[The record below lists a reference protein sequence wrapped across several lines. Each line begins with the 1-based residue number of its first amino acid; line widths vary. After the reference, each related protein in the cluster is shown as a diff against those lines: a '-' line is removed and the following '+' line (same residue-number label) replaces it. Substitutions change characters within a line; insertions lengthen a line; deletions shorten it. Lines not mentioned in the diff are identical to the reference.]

1 MKRRMNHSEPAAL
14 GLRACKGGATVV
26 CLALVDG
33 ASRVVASTLLKTSAE
48 GDRLS
53 VEPYKVA
60 AEALSATPGKP
71 SAEAMAAVEAGRRRQ
86 DQLATK
92 NLRELLIQLSEA
104 GYKPT
109 AAGLL
114 VNRAG
119 WITDLLTYSLAWP
132 EHVPVAELLAVRDAL
147 RFALAQCDIEVA
159 ELDEKSLPDLATKKL
174 GMSPEQIAAVTKALG
189 ASVARPWRKEQKQA
203 CLAAWLA
210 TLGGNCASFKAPN
223 SQ

>member
-1 MKRRMNHSEPAAL
+1 MKRRMNQSEPAAL

-33 ASRVVASTLLKTSAE
+33 EPRVVTSTLLKTSTE
-48 GDRLS
+48 GDRISL
-53 VEPYKVA
+53 EPYKVA
-60 AEALSATPGKP
+60 AEALRATPGKP
-71 SAEAMAAVEAGRRRQ
+71 SAEAVAAVEEGRRRQ
-86 DQLATK
+86 GQLAAM

-119 WITDLLTYSLAWP
+119 WITDLLEYSLAWP

-147 RFALAQCDIEVA
+147 RFALAQCDIKIT
-159 ELDEKSLPDLATKKL
+159 ELDEKSLADLAAKTL
-174 GMSPEQIAAVTKALG
+174 GMSPEQIAALIKALG
-189 ASVARPWRKEQKQA
+189 ASVAKPWRKEQKQA
-203 CLAAWLA
+203 CLAAWLVA
-210 TLGGNCASFKAPN
+210 RP
-223 SQ
+223 